1 MMQSMTGYGKMAFE
15 DEKRRIMIEIRCLNS
30 KQLDFSYKSSG
41 VLKDKEAMLRA
52 LVNNQ
57 LKRGKVEM
65 SIFYNNLEDPAI
77 PSINKE
83 VVTKYY
89 EQISNLQEGST
100 QPDFLELLPV
110 ILKLPDVL
118 KADKQKLEIEEW
130 NIINEQLIRVINEV
144 NEFRTQEG
152 NSLEKDIRERV
163 ILIREFLQKIIPFEK
178 ERMEKIK
185 IRIKERLNELSNSVD
200 YDKNRFEQELIY
212 YLEKLDITEEKIR
225 LNNHIDY
232 FLSSMKADG
241 PIGKKLGFISQE
253 IGREIN
259 TIGSKANNADIQKLV
274 VMMKDE
280 LEKIKEQLLNV
291 L

>member
-15 DEKRRIMIEIRCLNS
+15 DEKKRIIIEIRCLNS
-30 KQLDFSYKSSG
+30 KQLDFNYKSSG
-41 VLKDKEAMLRA
+41 ILKDKEAVLRA

-83 VVTKYY
+83 VVRKYY
-89 EQISNLQEGST
+89 EQITNLQEDNIE
-100 QPDFLELLPV
+100 PDFLELLPV

-118 KADKQKLEIEEW
+118 KTDKQKLEKEEW
-130 NIINEQLIRVINEV
+130 EAINEQVLRVINDV

-152 NSLEKDIRERV
+152 NSLEKDIGERV
-163 ILIREFLQKIIPFEK
+163 ILIRELLKEISPFEK
-178 ERMEKIK
+178 ERLEKIK
-185 IRIKERLNELSNSVD
+185 IRIKERLNELSNNVD

-212 YLEKLDITEEKIR
+212 YLEKLDITEEKTR

-232 FLSSMKADG
+232 FLSSMKTDK

-253 IGREIN
+253 MGREIN
-259 TIGSKANNADIQKLV
+259 TIGSKANNADIQKIV

>member
-30 KQLDFSYKSSG
+30 KQLDFNYKSSG

-57 LKRGKVEM
+57 LMRGKVEM

-77 PSINKE
+77 PLINKE

-89 EQISNLQEGST
+89 EQITNLQEGST
-100 QPDFLELLPV
+100 QPDFLELLPI

-118 KADKQKLEIEEW
+118 KADKQKLENEEW
-130 NIINEQLIRVINEV
+130 NIINAQVIQVINDV
-144 NEFRTQEG
+144 NAFRTQEG
-152 NSLEKDIRERV
+152 NSLEKDIRGRV
-163 ILIREFLQKIIPFEK
+163 ILIRELLQKIIPFEK
-178 ERMEKIK
+178 ERLEKIK
-185 IRIKERLNELSNSVD
+185 IRITERLNELSNGVD

-212 YLEKLDITEEKIR
+212 YLEKLDITEEKTR

-232 FLSSMKADG
+232 FLSSMEEG
-241 PIGKKLGFISQE
+241 GSIGKKLGFISQE

-259 TIGSKANNADIQKLV
+259 TIGSKANNADIQKIV

>member
-15 DEKRRIMIEIRCLNS
+15 DEKRKIMIEIRCLNS
-30 KQLDFSYKSSG
+30 KQFDFNYKSSG
-41 VLKDKEAMLRA
+41 ILKDKEALLRA
-52 LVNNQ
+52 LVNKQ
-57 LKRGKVEM
+57 LKRGKIEM
-65 SIFYNNLEDPAI
+65 SIFYYNLEDPAV
-77 PSINKE
+77 PLINKE
-83 VVTKYY
+83 VVRKYY
-89 EQISNLQEGST
+89 EQITNLQEGNV

-118 KADKQKLEIEEW
+118 KTDKQKLEEEEW
-130 NIINEQLIRVINEV
+130 ETINKHVIQVINDV
-144 NEFRTQEG
+144 NAFRDQEG
-152 NSLEKDIRERV
+152 NSLEKDIRGRV
-163 ILIREFLQKIIPFEK
+163 ILIRELLQRIIPFEK
-178 ERMEKIK
+178 ERLEKIK

-212 YLEKLDITEEKIR
+212 YLEKLDITEEKTR

-232 FLSSMKADG
+232 FISSIKTDEA
-241 PIGKKLGFISQE
+241 IGKKLGFISQE
-253 IGREIN
+253 LGREIN
-259 TIGSKANNADIQKLV
+259 TIGSKANNADIQKIV

>member
-1 MMQSMTGYGKMAFE
+1 MTGYGKMAFE

-30 KQLDFSYKSSG
+30 KQLDFNYKSSG
-41 VLKDKEAMLRA
+41 VLKDKEAILRA

-57 LKRGKVEM
+57 LMRGKVEM

-77 PSINKE
+77 PLINKE
-83 VVTKYY
+83 IVTKYY
-89 EQISNLQEGST
+89 EQITNLQEGST

-118 KADKQKLEIEEW
+118 KADKQKLDNEEW
-130 NIINEQLIRVINEV
+130 NIINEQVIQVINDV
-144 NEFRTQEG
+144 NAFRTQEG
-152 NSLEKDIRERV
+152 NSLGKDIRGRV
-163 ILIREFLQKIIPFEK
+163 ILIRELLQKIIPFEK
-178 ERMEKIK
+178 ERLEKIK
-185 IRIKERLNELSNSVD
+185 IRITERLNELSNGVD

-212 YLEKLDITEEKIR
+212 YMEKLDITEEKTR
-225 LNNHIDY
+225 LTNHIEY
-232 FLSSMKADG
+232 FLSSMEEEG

-259 TIGSKANNADIQKLV
+259 TIGSKANNADIQKIV

>member
-30 KQLDFSYKSSG
+30 KQLDFNYKSSG
-41 VLKDKEAMLRA
+41 ALKDKEAILRA

-57 LKRGKVEM
+57 LMRGKVEM

>member
-30 KQLDFSYKSSG
+30 KQLDFNYKSSG

-57 LKRGKVEM
+57 LMRGKVEM

-77 PSINKE
+77 PLINKE

-89 EQISNLQEGST
+89 EQITNLQEGST
-100 QPDFLELLPV
+100 QPDFLELLPI

-118 KADKQKLEIEEW
+118 KADKQKLENEEW
-130 NIINEQLIRVINEV
+130 NIINAQVIQVINDV
-144 NEFRTQEG
+144 NAFRTQEG
-152 NSLEKDIRERV
+152 NSLEKDIRGRV
-163 ILIREFLQKIIPFEK
+163 ILIRELLQKIIPFEK

-185 IRIKERLNELSNSVD
+185 IRITERLNELSNSVD

-212 YLEKLDITEEKIR
+212 YLEKLDITEEKTR

-232 FLSSMKADG
+232 FLSSMEEG
-241 PIGKKLGFISQE
+241 GSIGKKLGFISQE

-259 TIGSKANNADIQKLV
+259 TIGSKANNADIQKIV

>member
-1 MMQSMTGYGKMAFE
+1 MLQSMTGYGKMAFE

-30 KQLDFSYKSSG
+30 KQLDFNYKSSG
-41 VLKDKEAMLRA
+41 VLKDKEAILRA

-57 LKRGKVEM
+57 LMRGKVEM

-77 PSINKE
+77 PLINKE
-83 VVTKYY
+83 VVRKYY
-89 EQISNLQEGST
+89 EQITNLQEGGT

-118 KADKQKLEIEEW
+118 KADKQKLEEKEW
-130 NIINEQLIRVINEV
+130 ETINNHVNQVINDV
-144 NEFRTQEG
+144 NAFRNQEG
-152 NSLEKDIRERV
+152 NSLEKDIRGRI
-163 ILIREFLQKIIPFEK
+163 ILIRELLQKIIPFEK
-178 ERMEKIK
+178 ERLEKIK
-185 IRIKERLNELSNSVD
+185 IRITERLNELSNGVD

-212 YLEKLDITEEKIR
+212 YLEKLDITEEKTR
-225 LNNHIDY
+225 LTNHLDY
-232 FLSSMKADG
+232 FLSSMEEEG
-241 PIGKKLGFISQE
+241 SIGKKLGFISQE

-259 TIGSKANNADIQKLV
+259 TIGSKANNADIQKNV